1 VAGRAR
7 KARETQSGRGAG
19 RRRSRVG
26 LRRLLGWLAFLP
38 IASRAPA
45 YGRLIAALVRD
56 ERIPLARKG
65 LLAAALG
72 YLVLGRD
79 IVPDEL
85 PVLGGIDDLV
95 VVVLAVDLFLEG
107 VPDELLA
114 EKLGELGI
122 DRRAFEADVAR
133 IRRLTPGPIRRTL
146 HRVPD
151 GIATAGAMVQQ
162 SGLGPKIRA
171 WIDKEGSTA

>member
-1 VAGRAR
+1 
-7 KARETQSGRGAG
+7 
-19 RRRSRVG
+19 
-26 LRRLLGWLAFLP
+26 
-38 IASRAPA
+38 
-45 YGRLIAALVRD
+45 
-56 ERIPLARKG
+56 
-65 LLAAALG
+65 
-72 YLVLGRD
+72 
-79 IVPDEL
+79 VPDEL

-107 VPDELLA
+107 IPEELLA

-151 GIATAGAMVQQ
+151 GIASAGAMVQQ